1 MVAASKS
8 GTIEAM
14 TGPPMKVFISHSYED
29 RAVAV
34 SLAYAAGTISY
45 FTASLAL
52 YAIVVPAS
60 QG

>member
-1 MVAASKS
+1 
-8 GTIEAM
+8 
-14 TGPPMKVFISHSYED
+14 MKVFISHSYED

-34 SLAYAAGTISY
+34 RLAYAAGTISY